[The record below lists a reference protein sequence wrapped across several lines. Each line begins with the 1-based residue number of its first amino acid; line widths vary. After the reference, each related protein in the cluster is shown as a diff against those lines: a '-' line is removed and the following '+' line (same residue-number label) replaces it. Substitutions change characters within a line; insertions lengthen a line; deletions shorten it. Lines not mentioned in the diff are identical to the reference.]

1 MAIVL
6 IEGFD
11 HFSKDDAVEKG
22 WTGNIFG
29 MTAPRGF
36 GGQSMDVII
45 NNEVRKI
52 LPSSYATIIAG
63 AALRVDDT
71 LPGTI
76 MTLRGGG
83 VPAVSVASNGG
94 NRLLEIIDSAG
105 AVVASGTTLIP
116 IEEFFYVELKLVVGT
131 AGHATV
137 HLNGQP
143 EIAAT
148 LGNYGSSNI
157 DTIEFSNHSLS
168 GNTHVDDVVVLDTT
182 GSAPQNDFLGDV
194 RVQTLWPVSDASH
207 LQWTPDSGTAHY
219 SRVNETLIDDDAS
232 YVITATP
239 GNKDSYKMDTYLSTI
254 YSAQLS
260 VGARKGESASRQIAP
275 LVKQAGTDHL
285 GSTSNLTIDYSFY
298 SWILDRDLAS
308 ATWTPTTV
316 NANEFGQ
323 ELIT

>member
-94 NRLLEIIDSAG
+94 NRLLEIIDSTG

-182 GSAPQNDFLGDV
+182 GSAPQNDFLGNV
-194 RVQTLWPVSDASH
+194 RVQTLWPVADASH
-207 LQWTPDSGTAHY
+207 TQWTPNSGTAHY

-260 VGARKGESASRQIAP
+260 VGARKGEVASRQIAP

-285 GSTSNLTIDYSFY
+285 GTTSNLTIDYIFY